1 MALLIR
7 RRRRRRLPRPRAA
20 LLVLAAWLPA
30 RALHAQALGGSLE
43 YQVKAAYLLN
53 FTRYVEWPA
62 QAFTSP
68 TAPIDI
74 CLLGTDP
81 FDGALDQAVAG
92 RATRGRPLIVK
103 LKSTVA
109 AARYCPV
116 VFVPGALWRR
126 NPTLLEQ
133 LRGHGVLTVGES
145 RAFAEA
151 GGVIGFVIEEGSI
164 RFVVNLDARDR
175 AGLRISSRMLALAAG
190 LLGDDRGAD
199 GAP

>member
-1 MALLIR
+1 MALLNR
-7 RRRRRRLPRPRAA
+7 RGRCRRGTFPPPRAA

-30 RALHAQALGGSLE
+30 RALHAQALGGTLE

-74 CLLGTDP
+74 CVLGTDP
-81 FDGALDQAVAG
+81 FGGALEQAVAG
-92 RATRGRPLIVK
+92 RVTRGRPLIVQVK
-103 LKSTVA
+103 RSA
-109 AARYCPV
+109 SEARYCPV
-116 VFVPGALWRR
+116 VFVTGAMWRR
-126 NPTLLEQ
+126 NPGVLEQ

-145 RAFAEA
+145 EAFAKA
-151 GGVIGFVIEEGSI
+151 GGIIGFVIEEGSV

-175 AGLRISSRMLALAAG
+175 AGLRISSRMLALAADLYG
-190 LLGDDRGAD
+190 GEPER
-199 GAP
+199 P